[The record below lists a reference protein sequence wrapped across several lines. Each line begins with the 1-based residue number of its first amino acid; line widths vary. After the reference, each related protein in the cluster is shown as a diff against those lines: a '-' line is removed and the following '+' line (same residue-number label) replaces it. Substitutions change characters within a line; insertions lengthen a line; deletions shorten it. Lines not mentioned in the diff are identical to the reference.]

1 MCILMITS
9 VVSGKV
15 AEKFF
20 LKKLSLEPK
29 KSIRKQTSIDL
40 NVLKKELHQS
50 EQLTFTL
57 MKMVMKQRI
66 SVTVIPCVNM
76 RTLPTSDLN
85 HKQLRMASSYW

>member
-15 AEKFF
+15 AEKLFR
-20 LKKLSLEPK
+20 KKSSLEPK

-50 EQLTFTL
+50 EQLTVTL
-57 MKMVMKQRI
+57 MKI
-66 SVTVIPCVNM
+66 Y
-76 RTLPTSDLN
+76 TLKRFSQEERREFSRRYLEQEMEI
-85 HKQLRMASSYW
+85 HG